1 MNEPSGGAPTSAPT
15 SGGGSGVRVVP
26 LQDVPPIVL
35 PGGSWSRVLL
45 TGDRV
50 GSSTALGFS
59 SFAPATSTA
68 MLSHLTEELAYVLSG
83 RGELRLDGETVPY
96 GAGSA
101 LYIPA
106 GVWHAVVNTGDAPVT
121 MVFAFPHPDY
131 PPTERR
137 PPDAAAPADAQ
148 SPAAAAPPRGRP

>member
-1 MNEPSGGAPTSAPT
+1 MGRL
-15 SGGGSGVRVVP
+15 SGVRVVELEEVAP
-26 LQDVPPIVL
+26 VAL

-50 GSSTALGFS
+50 ASTSALGFS
-59 SFAPATSTA
+59 SFAAGTSTA
-68 MLSHLTEELAYVLSG
+68 MLSHATEELAYVLTG
-83 RGELRLDGETVPY
+83 HGELRLDDEAVPY
-96 GAGSA
+96 AAGAA

-106 GVWHAVVNTGDAPVT
+106 GVWHAVANTGSEPVT

-137 PPDAAAPADAQ
+137 DPGASASAP
-148 SPAAAAPPRGRP
+148 